1 MVIPRSRLF
10 WSVSISHLVIDTFNA
25 SVPVI
30 LTFLSGTIL
39 RLSNTEIGLAVS
51 LYQFLSALSQPFA
64 GWLADRTG
72 GRWLGAGGVAWTV
85 SLQTLALVLAMT
97 TGQYILFVIPLVLAA
112 LGSGAF
118 HPVGTMHAAG
128 RARRASGDM
137 AIFFM
142 MGQMGGAIGP
152 ALTGAL
158 LDGAATHYGVFT
170 ASLGE
175 SLSGRL
181 VENASVL
188 PMLALALAA
197 IPSILF
203 MSMTVPDA
211 QTHRAGRATEAK
223 GTARAAWAIAPL
235 LLLAGVVMLRGM
247 VNPGLAAFLP
257 RLFQSYGW
265 SPAEYGLI
273 SSLYWLSGG
282 LAGLVAGQLADRFGA
297 RIVIAITLIA
307 TAPMV
312 AALGLTNSAAAFA
325 LAVLVGGLSGSS
337 HSLIVAQTHRYMP
350 GGKGLASGAGLGFI
364 FGMGALGTLV
374 IGALSDALGGIPQA
388 FQVVAVVTGITG
400 LLALLL
406 PNDRPS

>member
-30 LTFLSGTIL
+30 LTFLSATLL

-51 LYQFLSALSQPFA
+51 LYQMLSAVSQPFA

-85 SLQTLALVLAMT
+85 GMQMLALVLAMT
-97 TGQYILFVIPLVLAA
+97 TGQYVLFVIPLVLAA

-142 MGQMGGAIGP
+142 MGQMGGALGP
-152 ALTGAL
+152 ALTGTL
-158 LDGAATHYGVFT
+158 LDSAATHYGVFT
-170 ASLGE
+170 ASLGGA
-175 SLSGRL
+175 LSGRL
-181 VENASVL
+181 VESASVL

-203 MSMTVPDA
+203 MSIAVPNA
-211 QTHRAGRATEAK
+211 AAYRAGQAAT
-223 GTARAAWAIAPL
+223 RAANTSTTWALAPL
-235 LLLAGVVMLRGM
+235 LLLAVVVMLRGM

-265 SPAEYGLI
+265 SPSEYGI
-273 SSLYWLSGG
+273 ITSLYWLAGG
-282 LAGLVAGQLADRFGA
+282 VAGLVAGQLADRFGA
-297 RIVIAITLIA
+297 RLVIVVTLIA
-307 TAPMV
+307 SAPMV
-312 AALGLTNSAAAFA
+312 AALGLTNSPAAFGLA
-325 LAVLVGGLSGSS
+325 LLVGGLSGSS

-374 IGALSDALGGIPQA
+374 IGTLSDVLGGIPQA

-406 PNDRPS
+406 PRDRP